1 MKVTREPTNRSMPPG
16 TIIPELAYA
25 DVRVAT
31 LWLCRAFGFVERL
44 RIGDHR
50 AQLSFGEGSV
60 VIMRTHTARDAP
72 LDAAGFGHAVMVRLD
87 DVDTHCER
95 ARQHGARIVQAPAD
109 FPYGERQYS
118 AVDIGGHAWTFS
130 QTIADVDPT
139 SWGGTVPR

>member
-1 MKVTREPTNRSMPPG
+1 MLTRPGCMIWAVTTGSGPGIHGVHAMKVTSEPGNRSMPPG

-31 LWLCRAFGFVERL
+31 LWLCRAFGF
-44 RIGDHR
+44 
-50 AQLSFGEGSV
+50 
-60 VIMRTHTARDAP
+60 
-72 LDAAGFGHAVMVRLD
+72 GHAVMVRLD
-87 DVDTHCER
+87 DVDAHCER
-95 ARQHGARIVQAPAD
+95 ARLHGARIVPRPTD

-139 SWGGTVPR
+139 SWGGSFPS